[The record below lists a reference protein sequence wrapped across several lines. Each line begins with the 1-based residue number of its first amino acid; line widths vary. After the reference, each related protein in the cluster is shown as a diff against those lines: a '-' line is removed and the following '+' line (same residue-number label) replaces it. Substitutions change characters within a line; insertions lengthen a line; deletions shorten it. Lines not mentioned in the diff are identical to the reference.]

1 MVVTGKHDLNR
12 RSGLSLPARRGEE
25 TMRHARDL
33 SRREFLVRAGGTA
46 AAVPTLSAILDACSK
61 PGASVSGS
69 EALQIARPDNP
80 VTLPM
85 NGEPIATD
93 TPIEQGATI
102 QILNWS
108 VYMWKYVINQF
119 IQQYSDNGIKFSGI
133 STFNNMDEGVQ
144 KLQSG
149 KIQADV
155 FFPTIDVLGKLVA
168 ADLLQPLNH
177 DLIPALAQD
186 NWAAFQNPYYDQGWR
201 YSVPYTIYTTG
212 IGYRRDQ
219 IPDEQIHG
227 MDNPW
232 SILWDPTYKGRVGVY
247 PSYRDV
253 MAIALMKNG
262 ITDLNTGNDADLE
275 KVRTDLLAMIDATSP
290 RIAYDASYNKL
301 QNDKFSVTTAW
312 SGDVVAG
319 WSYAAPYTEAA
330 YKGFGYWFPADRKGP
345 IDNDLIAIPK
355 NAPHPRLAH
364 EFINFW
370 ISFRHAMDNF
380 SWNGYQ
386 PPQTKADINT
396 LTQTEGLYSK
406 QSSSWAAPADYV
418 APWMPDAVVRES
430 DFGIG
435 YREGPLPPDVDD
447 HWHQI
452 WSEFTAGVGS

>member
-1 MVVTGKHDLNR
+1 
-12 RSGLSLPARRGEE
+12 
-25 TMRHARDL
+25 MRHVRDL

-61 PGASVSGS
+61 PGATTSGS
-69 EALQIARPDNP
+69 SAFEIATPDHP
-80 VTLPM
+80 ATLPM
-85 NGEPIATD
+85 NGEPITTD

-102 QILNWS
+102 QILNWA
-108 VYMWKYVINQF
+108 VYMYKYVINQF
-119 IQQYSDNGIKFSGI
+119 VKQYADNGIKFSGI
-133 STFNNMDEGVQ
+133 TTFNNMDEGVQ

-149 KIQADV
+149 KIKADV

-177 DLIPALAQD
+177 DLIPALQQD

-219 IPDEQIHG
+219 IPDPQIHE

-232 SILWDPTYKGRVGVY
+232 SILWDPTYKGKVGIY

-253 MAIALMKNG
+253 MAIVLMKNG

-275 KVRTDLLAMIDATSP
+275 KVRTDLLAMIDAVDP

-319 WSYAAPYTEAA
+319 WEYAAPYTQTA
-330 YKGFGYWFPADRKGP
+330 YEGFGYWFPADRKGP

-355 NAPHPRLAH
+355 NAEHPRLAH

-370 ISFRHAMDNF
+370 LTFRHAMDNF

-386 PPQTKADINT
+386 PPQTQADVNA
-396 LTQTEGLYSK
+396 LTKTEGLYSK
-406 QSSSWAAPADYV
+406 QSSSWAAPAMYV
-418 APWMPDAVVRES
+418 APWMPDAAVRES
-430 DFGIG
+430 DFAIG
-435 YREGPLPPDVDD
+435 YREGPLPADVDD
-447 HWHQI
+447 HWHSI

>member
-1 MVVTGKHDLNR
+1 
-12 RSGLSLPARRGEE
+12 
-25 TMRHARDL
+25 MRHVRDL

-46 AAVPTLSAILDACSK
+46 AAIPTMSAILDACSK
-61 PGASVSGS
+61 PGASTSGS
-69 EALQIARPDNP
+69 SAFEIATPDHP
-80 VTLPM
+80 ATLPM

-93 TPIEQGATI
+93 TPIEQGATL
-102 QILNWS
+102 QILNWA
-108 VYMWKYVINQF
+108 VYMWKYVLNQF
-119 IQQYSDNGIKFSGI
+119 VQQYGDDGIKFSGVT
-133 STFNNMDEGVQ
+133 TFNNMDEGVQ
-144 KLQSG
+144 KLASG
-149 KIQADV
+149 KIKADV

-177 DLIPALAQD
+177 DLIPALQQD

-219 IPDEQIHG
+219 ISDDVIHG

-232 SILWDPTYKGRVGVY
+232 SILWDPTYKGKVGVY

-262 ITDLNTGNDADLE
+262 ITDLNTGKDADLE
-275 KVRTDLLAMIDATSP
+275 TVRTDLLAMIDAVDP

-319 WSYAAPYTEAA
+319 WEYAAPYTQTA
-330 YKGFGYWFPADRKGP
+330 YEGFGYWFPEDRKGP

-355 NAPHPRLAH
+355 SAEHPRLAH

-370 ISFRHAMDNF
+370 LTFRHAMDNF

-386 PPQTKADINT
+386 PPQTQANVDA
-396 LTQTEGLYSK
+396 LTKTEGLYSK
-406 QSSSWAAPADYV
+406 KSSSWAAPAMYV
-418 APWMPDAVVRES
+418 APWMPDAAVRES
-430 DFGIG
+430 DFAIG
-435 YREGPLPPDVDD
+435 YREGPLPADVDD
-447 HWHQI
+447 HWHEI